1 MKNKL
6 FPLIILTLLLFVGGC
21 HSGKNAYKTKMTKQ
35 YHKKEK
41 VGHTPKKGNVF
52 NRLFS
57 SN

>member
-6 FPLIILTLLLFVGGC
+6 LPLIISVLLLLAGGC

-41 VGHTPKKGNVF
+41 VGHTPKKGSVF

-57 SN
+57 AN